1 MYMIFIIIATLII
14 LIVNAN
20 LSVKVDQAYMDSC
33 TESSDR
39 QKQKFCNFVKL
50 VISNKKE
57 IEKEGWFSDW
67 QAMNTYEEEVQKR
80 SFSI

>member
-1 MYMIFIIIATLII
+1 MIFIIIATLII
-14 LIVNAN
+14 LIVNPN
-20 LSVKVDQAYMDSC
+20 LCVKVDQAYMDSC

-50 VISNKKE
+50 VISNKKD
-57 IEKEGWFSDW
+57 IEGQGWFSDW

>member
-14 LIVNAN
+14 VIVNPN

-33 TESSDR
+33 TESSDT

-50 VISNKKE
+50 VISNKKD
-57 IEKEGWFSDW
+57 IERQGWFSDW

-80 SFSI
+80 SFFI

>member
-14 LIVNAN
+14 LIVNRN
-20 LSVKVDQAYMDSC
+20 LCVKVDQAYMDSC

-57 IEKEGWFSDW
+57 IERQGWFSDW

>member
-1 MYMIFIIIATLII
+1 
-14 LIVNAN
+14 
-20 LSVKVDQAYMDSC
+20 MDSC
-33 TESSDR
+33 TEASDP

-50 VISNKKE
+50 VLSKKKE

>member
-1 MYMIFIIIATLII
+1 MYMISIIMATLII

-33 TESSDR
+33 TESSDT

-50 VISNKKE
+50 VISNKKD
-57 IEKEGWFSDW
+57 IERQGWFSDW

-80 SFSI
+80 SFFI

>member
-1 MYMIFIIIATLII
+1 MIFIIIATLII

-57 IEKEGWFSDW
+57 IVKEGWFSDW
-67 QAMNTYEEEVQKR
+67 QEMNTYEEEVQKR

>member
-80 SFSI
+80 SISI

>member
-1 MYMIFIIIATLII
+1 MHMIYIIMATLIL
-14 LIVNAN
+14 LIANAN

-50 VISNKKE
+50 VISNKME

-67 QAMNTYEEEVQKR
+67 QAMNTYEEEGQKR
-80 SFSI
+80 CIFI

>member
-1 MYMIFIIIATLII
+1 MYRIFIIMATLII

-33 TESSDR
+33 TESSDT

-50 VISNKKE
+50 VLSKKKE

-80 SFSI
+80 CFFI

>member
-1 MYMIFIIIATLII
+1 MYMIFIIIATRII
-14 LIVNAN
+14 LIAN
-20 LSVKVDQAYMDSC
+20 LCVKVDQAYMDSC

-50 VISNKKE
+50 VLSKKKE